1 MADRRRTLLGDTLAI
16 VMAGGQGERL
26 FPLTR
31 DRGKPAV
38 PFGGIYRVVDFTLS
52 NCLNSGL
59 RKIYVLTQYKSGSL
73 ERHVRIGWGPLF
85 NHELDEWIQC
95 VPPQLRVGERWYQ
108 GTADAVYQNT
118 YLLEQDRP
126 RFVVVLSGDHI
137 YKMDFAA
144 LIAQHEARG
153 AIATVAAVEVPISE
167 ASAFGV
173 LAVDESSR
181 ITAFQE
187 KPKAPSPI
195 PGRPDTALVNMG
207 VYVFETEALVRSLTA
222 DAGRDTRHD
231 FGHDILPSLVSTG
244 KLFAYPFVDENKK
257 QTAYWRDIGTLDSY
271 YEASM
276 DLVAVE
282 PVFNLYDKHWPIRT
296 MVQQLPP
303 AKTVFAQEEPGGR
316 LGIVLDSLISG
327 GAIVSGGRVERCILG
342 PEVRINSYAQVKDSV
357 LMDGV
362 DVGRYA
368 RITRAIIDKGVRIPA
383 SFIVGED
390 AEEDRRRFM
399 VTPNGVVVI
408 PREARL
414 D

>member
-108 GTADAVYQNT
+108 GTADAVYQNI

-153 AIATVAAVEVPISE
+153 AIATVAAVEVPIAE

-173 LAVDESSR
+173 LAVDEASR

-207 VYVFETEALVRSLTA
+207 VYVFETETLVRSLTA

-231 FGHDILPSLVSTG
+231 FGHDILPALVSTS
-244 KLFAYPFVDENKK
+244 KLYAYPFVDENKK

-316 LGIVLDSLISG
+316 LGIVLDSLLSG

-342 PEVRINSYAQVKDSV
+342 PEARINSYAQVKDSV

>member
-26 FPLTR
+26 YPLTR

-38 PFGGIYRVVDFTLS
+38 PFGGIYRVIDFTLS

-73 ERHVRIGWGPLF
+73 ERHVRIGWGHLF
-85 NHELDEWIQC
+85 NHELDEWIEC

-108 GTADAVYQNT
+108 GTADAVYQNV

-126 RFVVVLSGDHI
+126 RYVVVLSGDHI
-137 YKMDFAA
+137 YKMDFARLLA
-144 LIAQHEARG
+144 RHEELG
-153 AIATVAAVEVPISE
+153 AVATVAAVEVPIGE

-173 LAVDESSR
+173 LAVDEASR

-187 KPKAPSPI
+187 KPATPSPI
-195 PGRPDTALVNMG
+195 PGRPDTALANMG
-207 VYVFETEALVRSLTA
+207 VYVFETETLVRSLAA
-222 DAGRDTRHD
+222 DARRETRHD
-231 FGHDILPSLVSTG
+231 FGHDILPSLVETG
-244 KLFAYPFVDENKK
+244 KLFAFPFVDENKK
-257 QTAYWRDIGTLDSY
+257 QKAYWRDIGTLDSY

-276 DLVAVE
+276 DLVSVE
-282 PVFNLYDKHWPIRT
+282 PVFNLYDKLWPIRT
-296 MVQQLPP
+296 MIQQLPP

-316 LGIVLDSLISG
+316 LGIVLDSIVG
-327 GAIVSGGRVERCILG
+327 GGVIVSGGRVERSVLG
-342 PEVRINSYAQVKDSV
+342 PEVRVNSYAKVADSV

-368 RITRAIIDKGVRIPA
+368 RVTKAIADKGVRIPA
-383 SFIVGED
+383 NCVVGED
-390 AEEDRRRFM
+390 AEEDKRRFTI
-399 VTPNGVVVI
+399 TPGGVVVI
-408 PREARL
+408 PRGARL